1 MLDSLKR
8 SAFWM
13 TRRTGLFEQVGQ
25 SAWRRGRLLILCYH
39 GISITDEHEWNPYL
53 YVSAVTLARRFALI
67 KRHRCHVLHL
77 QEGIER
83 LYSGTLPDRAVVL
96 TFDDGYFDF
105 LLRAHPLLERN
116 GFPATVYLTTQR
128 VEHNF
133 PVARLFVSYALWKQR
148 HMTLDGRDL
157 PGLDATRYPLAT
169 AAQRQAVLARVYPA
183 IDGMGLVAKDAAV
196 RELAA
201 RIGLDYDAQR
211 AKRVLTLLNP
221 TEVSALAT
229 RGVDFQLH
237 THRHRTPVNPDAFAE
252 EVTTN
257 RERIVR
263 MTGTAPSH
271 FCYPSGVWRSSYLP
285 RLRSA
290 GIRSATTCAA
300 GLADRSSEPLLL
312 PRVVDGEQVSDQEF
326 EAWLTGPA
334 AWLPRRAGGV
344 RRAPRA
350 A

>member
-39 GISITDEHEWNPYL
+39 GVSITDEHEWSPQL
-53 YVSAVTLARRFALI
+53 YVSAATLARRLASI
-67 KRHRCHVLHL
+67 KRHRCHVLRL
-77 QEGIER
+77 EDGIER
-83 LYSGTLPDRAVVL
+83 LYAGTLPDRAVVL

-105 LLRAHPLLERN
+105 LSRALPLLEKN

-133 PVARLFVSYALWKQR
+133 PVARVFVSYALWKQR
-148 HMTLDGRDL
+148 HMTLDGRGL
-157 PGLDATRYPLAT
+157 PGLDAARYPLT
-169 AAQRQAVLARVYPA
+169 TPAQRQAVLARVYPA
-183 IDGMGLVAKDAAV
+183 IDGIGLAAKDAAV
-196 RELAA
+196 RELAL
-201 RIGLDYDAQR
+201 RIGLDYDALR
-211 AKRVLTLLNP
+211 AERVLTLLNP
-221 TEVSALAT
+221 TEVAALAS

-252 EVTTN
+252 EVSTN
-257 RERIVR
+257 RDRITR
-263 MTGTAPSH
+263 MTGTSPSH
-271 FCYPSGVWRSSYLP
+271 FCYPSGVWRPSYLP
-285 RLRSA
+285 RLRNA
-290 GIRSATTCAA
+290 GIRSATTCAS
-300 GLADRSSEPLLL
+300 GLADRSSDPLLL
-312 PRVVDGEQVSDQEF
+312 PRVVDGDRVSDQEF

-334 AWLPRRAGGV
+334 AWLPRRTGMP
-344 RRAPRA
+344 RAPRA